1 MSLVAGK
8 DSFCIGTWRVW
19 WVLSLTIILISIS
32 TCCWTDRS
40 SCPYHGGETMW
51 YRRASRY
58 RAERNFWLSLF
69 TLVLWL
75 LVYKIYSLNDQ
86 IMKLKQG
93 NGDGKKT
100 NKSNSD
106 KDDWAVYQLKFPAS
120 LNKCTIDCVES
131 PLQYRSDR
139 SQKWVNPN
147 LLCTSL
153 YCRYVHALTPCRS
166 LLLYPNNKVTKA
178 ISVDHMHNPSW

>member
-1 MSLVAGK
+1 MISIMMTWGHMIWVFLPLPLMSL
-8 DSFCIGTWRVW
+8 
-19 WVLSLTIILISIS
+19 LLLTILPQSFGTRLVQKIFFTRISIGHWHTRLVWVFIGAS
-32 TCCWTDRS
+32 LIIFSIAARTIHLGFASAHVPCSGS

-86 IMKLKQG
+86 IMKLRQG
-93 NGDGKKT
+93 SGDGKKT

-106 KDDWAVYQLKFPAS
+106 KDD
-120 LNKCTIDCVES
+120 
-131 PLQYRSDR
+131 
-139 SQKWVNPN
+139 
-147 LLCTSL
+147 
-153 YCRYVHALTPCRS
+153 
-166 LLLYPNNKVTKA
+166 
-178 ISVDHMHNPSW
+178 

>member
-1 MSLVAGK
+1 
-8 DSFCIGTWRVW
+8 
-19 WVLSLTIILISIS
+19 
-32 TCCWTDRS
+32 
-40 SCPYHGGETMW
+40 MW

-106 KDDWAVYQLKFPAS
+106 KDD
-120 LNKCTIDCVES
+120 
-131 PLQYRSDR
+131 
-139 SQKWVNPN
+139 
-147 LLCTSL
+147 
-153 YCRYVHALTPCRS
+153 
-166 LLLYPNNKVTKA
+166 
-178 ISVDHMHNPSW
+178 